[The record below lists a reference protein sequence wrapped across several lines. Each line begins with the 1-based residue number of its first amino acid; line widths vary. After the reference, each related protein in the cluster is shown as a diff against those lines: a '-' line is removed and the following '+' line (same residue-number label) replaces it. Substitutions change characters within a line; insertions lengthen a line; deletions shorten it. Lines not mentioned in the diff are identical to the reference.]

1 MSFILLTFGMM
12 LGFSTKILAQ
22 YGAIVYQ
29 LITGKVY
36 AEETKQPISNIYIG
50 NLGTDSVFTT
60 ENGEFSID
68 ATLPWGNNKHSLLIK
83 DIDGEL
89 NGSYSPTVK
98 TFSFSDKKKLNL
110 EIFMKNEPSIS
121 ELIKKNKI
129 PTKVNG
135 KKINYK
141 KIVYIKGDYLKV
153 LIRPKQKYNYLNVY
167 LNDKKLTSGQ
177 VIKQPIDFII
187 KDLKEVNYF
196 FVEDLQNN
204 TRTQM
209 FSVEF
214 ISELGTYKEELFLKE
229 NENEGVIII
238 FTD

>member
-1 MSFILLTFGMM
+1 
-12 LGFSTKILAQ
+12 
-22 YGAIVYQ
+22 
-29 LITGKVY
+29 
-36 AEETKQPISNIYIG
+36 
-50 NLGTDSVFTT
+50 
-60 ENGEFSID
+60 
-68 ATLPWGNNKHSLLIK
+68 
-83 DIDGEL
+83 
-89 NGSYSPTVK
+89 
-98 TFSFSDKKKLNL
+98 
-110 EIFMKNEPSIS
+110 
-121 ELIKKNKI
+121 
-129 PTKVNG
+129 
-135 KKINYK
+135 
-141 KIVYIKGDYLKV
+141 
-153 LIRPKQKYNYLNVY
+153 NVY